1 MRFKTN
7 KTFVKGPTKKL
18 KIKRNKK
25 IKRINI
31 KLEKYNISQIKIKE
45 INETFT
51 KESIKKIINK
61 KNKY

>member
-18 KIKRNKK
+18 KIKR
-25 IKRINI
+25 INI
-31 KLEKYNISQIKIKE
+31 KLKKYNISQIKIKE

>member
-18 KIKRNKK
+18 KIKR
-25 IKRINI
+25 INI
-31 KLEKYNISQIKIKE
+31 KLEKYNISQIEIEE